1 MLYNER
7 ARPMH
12 KVLRQHSRG
21 ALGLLVCVLA
31 VAPLSAGRATE
42 QNRRAE
48 RELRARI
55 ERFRARVDSLLA
67 GRDASIPRTQPIL
80 PGAEAVSAEEL
91 RARIPRGH
99 WGLLIVD
106 ARDGRVL
113 YARNAENYFT
123 PASVTKL
130 FTTAL
135 ALALLGPDYRFRTTV
150 ETRGTLDTRGRLL
163 GNVVLVGRGD
173 PNLSNRKLPYDPQQ
187 EFEGPRE
194 KILELLAEGVVAA
207 GVRSI
212 EGDVV
217 ADATWFAE
225 ERYPPGWAIDDL
237 PYRYGAAVSA
247 LTVHDN
253 ALQVEVRPGDVAG
266 APVWFQVE
274 PWAEFYE
281 FRNAARTV
289 PAGTEVAEHDA
300 LRLLR
305 EPGSR
310 VVTLQ
315 GLLAQDRETQTLWL
329 AVEEPA
335 AHAAALFKRILERR
349 GLRIYGRARVRTE
362 PESAAP
368 ATVLAEHI
376 SAPLVEAVRVINK
389 ISQNLHAELL
399 LRTVAREK
407 TGTGSREKGLELLRE
422 FLLTHDLSS
431 DEVAVE
437 DGSGLSRQ
445 NLLTPAATVALLRW
459 VATQSWGE
467 AFRAA
472 LPVAGYDGT
481 LQERMRQTV
490 AAGHISAKT
499 GTLENSNA
507 LAGYAQT
514 RRGRTLV
521 FALFADQ
528 HHLPSRVALEVL
540 DAICVAMVEE
550 F

>member
-1 MLYNER
+1 MLYNDR
-7 ARPMH
+7 ARSMREALH
-12 KVLRQHSRG
+12 QRSRCVS
-21 ALGLLVCVLA
+21 LLLVCVLA
-31 VAPLSAGRATE
+31 AAPLSAGRAAE
-42 QNRRAE
+42 QSRRAE

-67 GRDASIPRTQPIL
+67 GRDASLPRAQPI
-80 PGAEAVSAEEL
+80 PQGTEAVSAEVL

-99 WGLLIVD
+99 WGLLVVD
-106 ARDGRVL
+106 AGSGRVL
-113 YARNAENYFT
+113 YARNAESYFT

-150 ETRGTLDTRGRLL
+150 ETQGTLDARGRLL
-163 GNVVLVGRGD
+163 GDLVLAGRGD

-194 KILELLAEGVVAA
+194 KVLELLAEGVVAA

-225 ERYPPGWAIDDL
+225 ERYPPGWAIDDM

-253 ALQVEVRPGDVAG
+253 ALEVEVRPGDQVG
-266 APVWFQVE
+266 TPVWFRVE
-274 PWAEFYE
+274 PWAGFYE

-289 PAGTEVAEHDA
+289 PAGTEVAERDA
-300 LRLLR
+300 LRLRR

-315 GLLAQDRETQTLWL
+315 GLLPQDSEVQTLWL

-335 AHAAALFKRILERR
+335 AHAAALFQRILERR
-349 GLRIYGRARVRTE
+349 GVRVYGRARVRTE
-362 PESAAP
+362 ADPAAP
-368 ATVLAEHI
+368 ATVLAEHV

-399 LRTVAREK
+399 LRAVAREK

-422 FLLTHDLSS
+422 FLRVHDLRS
-431 DEVAVE
+431 DEVAIE
-437 DGSGLSRQ
+437 DGSGLARQ

-459 VATQSWGE
+459 AAAQSWGD

-481 LQERMRQTV
+481 LRERMRQTP
-490 AAGHISAKT
+490 AAGHIAAKT

-514 RRGRTLV
+514 RSGRTLV